1 MIDGGIEM
9 ALNYNN
15 EQLEAVKSI
24 SLTSLA
30 QAMGYTVKKA
40 GNCYT
45 LLEMDSIRI
54 YDDRTWYRWSG
65 QGTKNGGS
73 TIDFMLEFGNAT
85 DIPDAVH
92 KLLDFG
98 GFHSLDI
105 KRKEG
110 TQKQSQDKL
119 DKTMVLPDRADSYR
133 ITYAYLMKQRGL
145 SYDVIDYFVNELKI
159 LYEDK
164 QHHNMVF
171 LGKDSAGDIQYAFKR
186 GTGDA
191 YGRVF
196 KGDVSGSNKKYGVNI
211 VHIKSDTLMVFEA
224 AIDMMSYIDITGDY
238 ESNKIALG
246 MLDDSPLITFLNE
259 QKHIKNI
266 VFCLDNDIPAHQAL
280 YGKEDKQDGLLK
292 KYKEARYN
300 VYDKSA
306 PSYNGR
312 CKDYNDVLKCLKVY
326 KPEAVFAL
334 CKPNRQKAR

>member
-1 MIDGGIEM
+1 M

-15 EQLEAVKSI
+15 EQLEAAKSI

-30 QAMGYTVKKA
+30 QAMGYTVKRA

-45 LLEMDSIRI
+45 LVEMDSIRI
-54 YDDRTWYRWSG
+54 YNDRTWYRWSG
-65 QGTKNGGS
+65 HGTKNGGS
-73 TIDFMLEFGNAT
+73 TIDFMLEFGNAA
-85 DIPDAVH
+85 DVPDAVH

-105 KRKEG
+105 REKEY
-110 TQKQSQDKL
+110 TQKLSQDKL
-119 DKTMVLPDRADSYR
+119 DKTMILPEKADSYR
-133 ITYAYLMKQRGL
+133 IAYAYLMKQRGL

-159 LYEDK
+159 LYEDR

-171 LGKDSAGDIQYAFKR
+171 LGKDSEGNIQYAFKR
-186 GTGDA
+186 GTGDV

-224 AIDMMSYIDITGDY
+224 AIDMMSYIDVTGDY
-238 ESNKIALG
+238 ESNKLALG

-259 QKHIKNI
+259 QKHIRNI
-266 VFCLDNDIPAHQAL
+266 VFCLDNDIPAHGAL
-280 YGKEDKQDGLLK
+280 YGKEDKQQDGLLK
-292 KYKEARYN
+292 KYKDAGYN

-312 CKDYNDVLKCLKVY
+312 CKDYNDVLKCLKVC
-326 KPEAVFAL
+326 KPEAVYAL
-334 CKPNRQKAR
+334 CSSIRQKAR

>member
-1 MIDGGIEM
+1 M
-9 ALNYNN
+9 ALNYND
-15 EQLEAVKSI
+15 EQLEAAKSVR
-24 SLTSLA
+24 LTSLA
-30 QAMGYTVKKA
+30 QAMGYTVKRVGK
-40 GNCYT
+40 CHT
-45 LLEMDSIRI
+45 LAEMDSIRI

-105 KRKEG
+105 KGKEG
-110 TQKQSQDKL
+110 TQKQSQDKQDKL
-119 DKTMVLPDRADSYR
+119 DKTMVLPDRANSYR
-133 ITYAYLMKQRGL
+133 IAYAYLMKQRGL

-164 QHHNMVF
+164 QHHNMIF
-171 LGKDSAGDIQYAFKR
+171 LGRDSEGNIQYAFKR
-186 GTGDA
+186 GTGDV

-196 KGDVSGSNKKYGVNI
+196 KGDVLGSNKRYGVN
-211 VHIKSDTLMVFEA
+211 VVNVKNDTLMVFEA

-246 MLDDSPLITFLNE
+246 MLDDSSLITFLNE
-259 QKHIKNI
+259 QKHVKNV
-266 VFCLDNDIPAHQAL
+266 VFCLDNDIPAHEAL
-280 YGKEDKQDGLLK
+280 YGKEDKQKDGLLK
-292 KYKEARYN
+292 KYKEAGYN

-306 PSYNGR
+306 PLCNGR
-312 CKDYNDVLKCLKVY
+312 CKDYNDVLKYLKIY

-334 CKPNRQKAR
+334 RKINRQKAR